1 MQREIPVESRNTPS
15 AEWKRLSRRTSRCML
30 LARCQTVVISVVIAV
45 LLAAFGV
52 GTVAGAVTHA
62 KLRKRPSGKPIIIGG
77 LAATSGAYAIVGH
90 EMFNAEQMA
99 AAKLNASGG
108 VLGRP
113 VKLEAYNDHA
123 TNTLSAELYKKLVSA
138 GAVVMTGSPATGP
151 TTAALADKYHIVDI
165 GDIDTGSLT
174 IYPNGLSKPPRPWA
188 YDTASNS
195 AAYGTMDG
203 NYAVKHCK
211 GLAVL
216 HDPTAYGVGGN
227 DAIVAAL
234 KKAGKKPVLDEA
246 ISENWSS
253 GATVPITAEINKISS
268 AGANCVVVWLTPQD
282 EANFVKTA
290 QSLGDHFTVLGND
303 DTNLGTTFT
312 KLAGSA
318 ATGVI
323 TAQLKVVVHPDKKV
337 AAFDKKYEAEF
348 HTTPSV
354 FSYGAYDGVMMAA
367 KAIEI
372 AKSTKENAIR
382 NALNH
387 MSKFPGLTGTLT
399 LSKSLHQTMTTNEL
413 QYVKWSLSKKA
424 WVPMP

>member
-1 MQREIPVESRNTPS
+1 MQKKVVAVPESN
-15 AEWKRLSRRTSRCML
+15 WKGETRRRSVGRSRHRML
-30 LARCQTVVISVVIAV
+30 LAGV
-45 LLAAFGV
+45 FGA
-52 GTVAGAVTHA
+52 TVALFAGAIGPSVAAASGTHRGSA
-62 KLRKRPSGKPIIIGG
+62 KSPKGKPIIFGG

-90 EMFNAEQMA
+90 EMFDAEQMA
-99 AAKLNASGG
+99 VAKLNASGG

-113 VKLEAYNDHA
+113 VKLEAYNDKA

-174 IYPNGLSKPPRPWA
+174 IYPNGLSNPPRAWD

-195 AAYGTMDG
+195 AAYGDMDG
-203 NYAVKHCK
+203 NYALHHCK

-227 DAIVAAL
+227 DAITAVL
-234 KKAGKKPVLDEA
+234 EKAGKKPALDEA
-246 ISENWSS
+246 ISEDWSS

-282 EANFVKTA
+282 EANFVRTA
-290 QSLGDHFTVLGND
+290 QSLGKTFTVLGND

-312 KLAGSA
+312 SLAGA
-318 ATGVI
+318 AGTGVI
-323 TAQLKVVVHPDKKV
+323 TAQLKVVIHPDKKV
-337 AAFDKKYEAEF
+337 AAFDKKYEREF

-367 KAIEI
+367 KAIEK
-372 AKSTKENAIR
+372 AKSTNENAIR

-387 MSKFPGLTGTLT
+387 MSHFPGLTGPLS
-399 LSKSLHQTMTTNEL
+399 LSKSEHQTMTTSEL
-413 QYVKWSLSKKA
+413 QYVKWSVSKKA
-424 WVPMP
+424 WVPMKA

>member
-1 MQREIPVESRNTPS
+1 
-15 AEWKRLSRRTSRCML
+15 
-30 LARCQTVVISVVIAV
+30 
-45 LLAAFGV
+45 
-52 GTVAGAVTHA
+52 
-62 KLRKRPSGKPIIIGG
+62 
-77 LAATSGAYAIVGH
+77 
-90 EMFNAEQMA
+90 MFDAEQMA
-99 AAKLNASGG
+99 VAKLNATGG

-113 VKLEAYNDHA
+113 VKLETYNDHA

-151 TTAALADKYHIVDI
+151 TTATLADKYKIVDV

-174 IYPNGLSKPPRPWA
+174 IYPTGLSKPPRPWD

-195 AAYGTMDG
+195 AAYGAMDG
-203 NYAVKHCK
+203 NYAVQHCK

-227 DAIVAAL
+227 DAITATL
-234 KKAGKKPVLDEA
+234 KKAGKKPVLDTA
-246 ISENWSS
+246 ISEDWSS

-268 AGANCVVVWLTPQD
+268 AGADCVVVWLTPQD

-290 QSLGDHFTVLGND
+290 QSLGKHFTVLGND

-312 KLAGSA
+312 SLAGPA

-323 TAQLKVVVHPDKKV
+323 TAQLKVVVHPDKTV
-337 AAFDKKYEAEF
+337 AAFDKAYEAKF

-367 KAIEI
+367 KAIET
-372 AKSTKENAIR
+372 AKSTNETAIR
-382 NALNH
+382 KALNH
-387 MSKFPGLTGTLT
+387 MSNFPGLTGPLT
-399 LSKSLHQTMTTNEL
+399 LSTTEHQTMTTSEL
-413 QYVKWSLSKKA
+413 QYVKWSVSQKA
-424 WVPMP
+424 WVPMT